1 MKKLN
6 SSSWPFFV
14 DFEIQTKEIKLR
26 KKVMKKF
33 LSFQIRSGWKFLQ
46 HFIKEKIVSCVCLVK
61 TKRKRKK
68 WSNKVSIY
76 ILIHLRTVVHT
87 KLRHTTVF
95 QVACTRLCNRVTE
108 NMVIFESG
116 LPRGR
121 NETISIT
128 DDNPKIWWQSNEVY
142 SWPQPPLI
150 SHRKYTG
157 RNLASAASYL
167 L

>member
-1 MKKLN
+1 M
-6 SSSWPFFV
+6 W
-14 DFEIQTKEIKLR
+14 
-26 KKVMKKF
+26 
-33 LSFQIRSGWKFLQ
+33 
-46 HFIKEKIVSCVCLVK
+46 
-61 TKRKRKK
+61 
-68 WSNKVSIY
+68 
-76 ILIHLRTVVHT
+76 
-87 KLRHTTVF
+87 
-95 QVACTRLCNRVTE
+95 ARVTE

-121 NETISIT
+121 NDTISIT

-157 RNLASAASYL
+157 RILASAASYL